1 MAGVYDSVQERDA
14 TLVPEDISYNIIQD
28 AVKSSAA
35 LALGRR
41 VPMSTKKSRVSV
53 IDAFPDAYW
62 VDGDTGLKQ
71 TTKMSWD
78 HIWMEAEPIA
88 ALVVIPD
95 EYADDAA
102 VPLWSEI
109 RPRVAEAIGKTLDNA
124 IFWGVSKPSTW
135 TAPFLYEGIV
145 AAGNTATE
153 SSDLGKDIAGLAED
167 MESQGTEVNG
177 FACRPG
183 FKWKLSQLRVAD
195 APVFTSSLITPSLTN
210 PVPDTLYGYP
220 LKAVTNG
227 TWDKTRATLIMG
239 DWSKMYVGVR
249 QDITYS
255 IHSDAVITDADGKV
269 VFNAMQQDSKIM
281 RVVARYGYTI
291 VDPTSSLADRPF
303 PFAALRPSGAP
314 AS

>member
-1 MAGVYDSVQERDA
+1 MPTYDKVQSRDA
-14 TLVPEDISYNIIQD
+14 TLVPEDISYQIIQD
-28 AVKSSAA
+28 AANSSAA

-71 TTKMSWD
+71 TTNMTWD

-88 ALVVIPD
+88 TLVVIPD
-95 EYADDAA
+95 EYADDAGIN
-102 VPLWSEI
+102 LWSEI

-124 IFWGVSKPSTW
+124 IFWGIQKPSTW
-135 TAPFLYEGIV
+135 TADYLYAGIV
-145 AAGNTATE
+145 GAGNVATE
-153 SSDLGKDIAGLAED
+153 TSDLGADIAGLAED
-167 MESQGTEVNG
+167 MAEQGTMVNG
-177 FACRPG
+177 FASRPG
-183 FKWKLSQLRVAD
+183 FKWKLSSLRVAN
-195 APVFTSSLITPSLTN
+195 APVFSTSLNSNTLTGN
-210 PVPDTLYGYP
+210 VPDSLYGYP
-220 LKAVTNG
+220 LRAVENG
-227 TWDKTRATLIMG
+227 TWQKAKATLIMG
-239 DWSKMYVGVR
+239 DWSKLYVGVR

-255 IHSDAVITDADGKV
+255 IHSDAVITDATGKV

-281 RVVARYGYTI
+281 RVVARYGYTV